1 MAAILKVGNFIELP
15 IRLEINDAGKPAV
28 FSFKLTAKRLNVS
41 EWQAHFG
48 DDGEHKHQ
56 LVRDFLL
63 EHITAWQG
71 QTLVVDSETN
81 QPAAFNRENFEL
93 MLSLLG
99 VQGVVFQ
106 AYLKEVLK
114 AAAPEGR
121 AKN

>member
-1 MAAILKVGNFIELP
+1 MAAILKVGNFIEVP

-28 FSFKLTAKRLNVS
+28 FRFKLTAKRLNVP

-56 LVRDFLL
+56 LMRDFLL

-71 QTLVVDSETN
+71 QTLVVDSDTN
-81 QPAAFNRENFEL
+81 QPADFNRENFEL

>member
-28 FSFKLTAKRLNVS
+28 FNFKLTAKRLNVP

-48 DDGEHKHQ
+48 EDGEHKHQ

-63 EHITAWQG
+63 DHITAWQG
-71 QTLVVDSETN
+71 QTLVIDADTN
-81 QPAAFNRENFEL
+81 QPAAFSRDHLDL

-99 VQGVVFQ
+99 VQGVIFA